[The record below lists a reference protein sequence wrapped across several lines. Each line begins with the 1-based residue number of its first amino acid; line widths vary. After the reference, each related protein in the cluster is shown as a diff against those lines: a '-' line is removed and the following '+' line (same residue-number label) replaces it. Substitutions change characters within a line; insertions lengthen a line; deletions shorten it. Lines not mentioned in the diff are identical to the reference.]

1 MKKTFL
7 LTLIAVLFA
16 ACQESLEERCAKEVS
31 LYNKKNCP
39 AKLSENI
46 FMDSVAFEPSTHT
59 ISYYYTLTGVA
70 DTTLTE
76 KQQEVKDALLNELK
90 AQQSDEEFDRV
101 LKESIDEIYEASIK

>member
-1 MKKTFL
+1 M
-7 LTLIAVLFA
+7 
-16 ACQESLEERCAKEVS
+16 
-31 LYNKKNCP
+31 YNKKNCP

-90 AQQSDEEFDRV
+90 NTPSMDMYKEADYNFHYRYMSQKRPNQV
-101 LKESIDEIYEASIK
+101 LYDLLFTPKDYKKAE